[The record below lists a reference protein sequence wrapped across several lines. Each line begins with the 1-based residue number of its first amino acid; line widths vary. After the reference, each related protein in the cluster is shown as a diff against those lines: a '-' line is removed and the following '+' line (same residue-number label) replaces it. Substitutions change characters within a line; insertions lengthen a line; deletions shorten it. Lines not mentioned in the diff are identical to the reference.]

1 MIQGTT
7 PMHSFT
13 FPEDPSIFS
22 EIEITYQ
29 QLGII
34 LFQKYKKDLTFDTG
48 NVVKFKLTQEETL
61 MFSLN
66 SPVRIQVK
74 VLTSANDVLASQI
87 FDVPVKEILNPN
99 VLED

>member
-13 FPEDPSIFS
+13 FPEDPSSFS

-29 QLGII
+29 QLGVI
-34 LFQKYKKDLTFDTG
+34 LFQKYKKDLTFDDDK
-48 NVVKFKLTQEETL
+48 VAKFRLTQEETL
-61 MFSLN
+61 MFALD

-74 VLTSANDVLASQI
+74 VLTSGNDVLASQI
-87 FDVPVKEILNPN
+87 FDVPVKEILNRN
-99 VLED
+99 ILED